1 MNFHFLF
8 LQIIPN
14 FLGGTSTSRN
24 SPILHSKFIC
34 LPLRPFM
41 KVFRLPGHTLQ
52 SVSLLNSIPCQNNY
66 YQCFSNG
73 GEIDLD
79 GLKQNVDLSHFG
91 NVYEDSTVHYQVSL
105 AYYVYQWSN
114 KMYII
119 K

>member
-1 MNFHFLF
+1 
-8 LQIIPN
+8 
-14 FLGGTSTSRN
+14 
-24 SPILHSKFIC
+24 
-34 LPLRPFM
+34 M

-52 SVSLLNSIPCQNNY
+52 LVSLLNSILLQKQLLPMC
-66 YQCFSNG
+66 CNG

-119 K
+119 KQCIRCNIKQDMTVPFARARAKLGGRIR